1 MNSKNNLRV
10 GIFVAFL
17 LVLLGFSLFM
27 VGGSTKLLEKRYTLI
42 TEWKDVSGLK
52 VGATVRLSG
61 WDVGEVTGI
70 EFASQ
75 SKRTLIVTMSI

>member
-10 GIFVAFL
+10 GLFVSL
-17 LVLLGFSLFM
+17 LIVLLGISLFM

-52 VGATVRLSG
+52 VGAIVRLSG
-61 WDVGEVTGI
+61 WDVG
-70 EFASQ
+70 
-75 SKRTLIVTMSI
+75 